1 MNLPMEIKDSKIWQY
16 ILANRWQKR
25 KFFRI
30 PDYQRPYVWDE
41 ERIEDFWKD
50 LTEGDINLPFLW
62 SFIFKEDD
70 DQIFDIVDGQQRI
83 LSISILLA
91 ALRTIAKEIGHSNL
105 TNSIAAS
112 LGKKELADILNF
124 YIEEIKK
131 HFHSKFIKLQ
141 TNSKILNN
149 VLSTLDENY
158 NNGVVETR
166 WMAINS
172 SQLYR
177 NVFLQKLERDF
188 EPSLRGIEYRIDF
201 NIDTK
206 KLLIIMKSTIAKLL
220 EKDNVSKLSNINTE
234 VNKLLDLTKDLDHMQ
249 VIVPKDALED
259 DKTIEKSIEFNIN
272 VPILNKEG
280 TGKLLRELAL
290 ETKDIDSGVEI
301 LPAIESLRDPIA
313 KYFNKVTADVNVVT
327 DILNNGYVAVVDE
340 TLPRIQD
347 AISKITTEYI
357 EMHTTDEEFISR
369 VTNYINVLIRIIDLE
384 NYTTGLAYEVT
395 TEVSKDFSTYLA
407 LYNLYNL
414 ILLYGVTPAKEPKLN
429 REQ

>member
-1 MNLPMEIKDSKIWQY
+1 MQEKKGCPIVANLRLAIETTKVIAEYLKDPKATVQNEISKIAY
-16 ILANRWQKR
+16 GKNIL
-25 KFFRI
+25 
-30 PDYQRPYVWDE
+30 PE
-41 ERIEDFWKD
+41 EKLR
-50 LTEGDINLPFLW
+50 NLEKGLN
-62 SFIFKEDD
+62 
-70 DQIFDIVDGQQRI
+70 
-83 LSISILLA
+83 
-91 ALRTIAKEIGHSNL
+91 SNL

-158 NNGVVETR
+158 NNGVIETR

-188 EPSLRGIEYRIDF
+188 ESSLRGIEYRIDF

-206 KLLIIMKSTIAKLL
+206 KLLIIVKSTIAKLL
-220 EKDNVSKLSNINTE
+220 EKDNVSKLSNINSE
-234 VNKLLDLTKDLDHMQ
+234 VNKLLDITKDLDHMQ

-259 DKTIEKSIEFNIN
+259 DKAIEKSIDFNIN

-290 ETKDIDSGVEI
+290 ETPDIDSGVEI

>member
-1 MNLPMEIKDSKIWQY
+1 MQEKKGCPIVANLRLAIETTKVIAEYLKDPKATVQNEISKIAY
-16 ILANRWQKR
+16 GKNIL
-25 KFFRI
+25 
-30 PDYQRPYVWDE
+30 PE
-41 ERIEDFWKD
+41 EKLR
-50 LTEGDINLPFLW
+50 NLEKGLN
-62 SFIFKEDD
+62 
-70 DQIFDIVDGQQRI
+70 
-83 LSISILLA
+83 
-91 ALRTIAKEIGHSNL
+91 SNL

-158 NNGVVETR
+158 NNGVIETR

-220 EKDNVSKLSNINTE
+220 EKDNVSKLSNINSE

-327 DILNNGYVAVVDE
+327 DILNNGYAAVVDE

>member
-1 MNLPMEIKDSKIWQY
+1 MQEKKGCPIVANLRLAIESTKVIAEYLKDPKATVQNEISKIAY
-16 ILANRWQKR
+16 GKNIL
-25 KFFRI
+25 
-30 PDYQRPYVWDE
+30 PE
-41 ERIEDFWKD
+41 EKLR
-50 LTEGDINLPFLW
+50 NLEKGLN
-62 SFIFKEDD
+62 
-70 DQIFDIVDGQQRI
+70 
-83 LSISILLA
+83 
-91 ALRTIAKEIGHSNL
+91 SNL

-141 TNSKILNN
+141 TNSKILTNI
-149 VLSTLDENY
+149 LSTLDENY

-220 EKDNVSKLSNINTE
+220 EKDNVSKLSNINSE

-357 EMHTTDEEFISR
+357 EMRTTDEEFISR

>member
-1 MNLPMEIKDSKIWQY
+1 MQEKKGCPIVANLRLAIETTKVIAEYLKDPKATVQNEISKIAY
-16 ILANRWQKR
+16 GKNIL
-25 KFFRI
+25 
-30 PDYQRPYVWDE
+30 PE
-41 ERIEDFWKD
+41 EKLR
-50 LTEGDINLPFLW
+50 NLEKGLN
-62 SFIFKEDD
+62 
-70 DQIFDIVDGQQRI
+70 
-83 LSISILLA
+83 
-91 ALRTIAKEIGHSNL
+91 SNL

-131 HFHSKFIKLQ
+131 YFHSKFIKLQ
-141 TNSKILNN
+141 TNSKILTN

-220 EKDNVSKLSNINTE
+220 EKDNVSKLSNINSE

>member
-1 MNLPMEIKDSKIWQY
+1 
-16 ILANRWQKR
+16 
-25 KFFRI
+25 
-30 PDYQRPYVWDE
+30 
-41 ERIEDFWKD
+41 
-50 LTEGDINLPFLW
+50 
-62 SFIFKEDD
+62 
-70 DQIFDIVDGQQRI
+70 
-83 LSISILLA
+83 
-91 ALRTIAKEIGHSNL
+91 
-105 TNSIAAS
+105 
-112 LGKKELADILNF
+112 
-124 YIEEIKK
+124 
-131 HFHSKFIKLQ
+131 
-141 TNSKILNN
+141 
-149 VLSTLDENY
+149 
-158 NNGVVETR
+158 
-166 WMAINS
+166 MAINS

-220 EKDNVSKLSNINTE
+220 EKDNVSKLSNINSE

-259 DKTIEKSIEFNIN
+259 DKAIEKSIEFNIN

-395 TEVSKDFSTYLA
+395 TEVSKDFSIYLA

>member
-1 MNLPMEIKDSKIWQY
+1 MQEKKGCPIVANLRLAIETTKVIAEYLKDPKATIQNEISKIAY
-16 ILANRWQKR
+16 GKNIL
-25 KFFRI
+25 
-30 PDYQRPYVWDE
+30 PE
-41 ERIEDFWKD
+41 EKLR
-50 LTEGDINLPFLW
+50 NLEKGLN
-62 SFIFKEDD
+62 
-70 DQIFDIVDGQQRI
+70 
-83 LSISILLA
+83 
-91 ALRTIAKEIGHSNL
+91 SNL

-220 EKDNVSKLSNINTE
+220 EKDNVSKLSNINSE

>member
-1 MNLPMEIKDSKIWQY
+1 MQEKKGCPIVANLRLAIETTKVIAEYLKDPKATVQNEISKIAY
-16 ILANRWQKR
+16 GKNIL
-25 KFFRI
+25 
-30 PDYQRPYVWDE
+30 PE
-41 ERIEDFWKD
+41 EKLR
-50 LTEGDINLPFLW
+50 NLEKGLN
-62 SFIFKEDD
+62 
-70 DQIFDIVDGQQRI
+70 
-83 LSISILLA
+83 
-91 ALRTIAKEIGHSNL
+91 SNL

-112 LGKKELADILNF
+112 LGKKELAYILNF

-141 TNSKILNN
+141 TNSKILTN

-158 NNGVVETR
+158 NNGVIETR

-220 EKDNVSKLSNINTE
+220 EKDNVSKLSNINSE

>member
-1 MNLPMEIKDSKIWQY
+1 MQEKKGCPIVANLRLAIETTKVIAEYLKDPKATVQNEISKIAY
-16 ILANRWQKR
+16 GKNIL
-25 KFFRI
+25 
-30 PDYQRPYVWDE
+30 PE
-41 ERIEDFWKD
+41 EKLR
-50 LTEGDINLPFLW
+50 NLEKGLN
-62 SFIFKEDD
+62 
-70 DQIFDIVDGQQRI
+70 
-83 LSISILLA
+83 
-91 ALRTIAKEIGHSNL
+91 SNL

-220 EKDNVSKLSNINTE
+220 EKDNVSKLSNINSE

>member
-1 MNLPMEIKDSKIWQY
+1 MQEKKGCPIVANLRLAIETTKVIAEYLKDPKSTVQNEISKIAY
-16 ILANRWQKR
+16 GKNIL
-25 KFFRI
+25 
-30 PDYQRPYVWDE
+30 PE
-41 ERIEDFWKD
+41 EKLR
-50 LTEGDINLPFLW
+50 NLEKGLN
-62 SFIFKEDD
+62 
-70 DQIFDIVDGQQRI
+70 
-83 LSISILLA
+83 
-91 ALRTIAKEIGHSNL
+91 SNL

-158 NNGVVETR
+158 NNGVIETR

-220 EKDNVSKLSNINTE
+220 EKDNVSKLSNINSE

-290 ETKDIDSGVEI
+290 ATPDIDSGVEI

>member
-1 MNLPMEIKDSKIWQY
+1 MQEKKGCPIVANLRLAIETTKVIAEYLKDPKATIQNEISKIAY
-16 ILANRWQKR
+16 GKNIL
-25 KFFRI
+25 
-30 PDYQRPYVWDE
+30 PE
-41 ERIEDFWKD
+41 EKLR
-50 LTEGDINLPFLW
+50 NLEKGLN
-62 SFIFKEDD
+62 
-70 DQIFDIVDGQQRI
+70 
-83 LSISILLA
+83 
-91 ALRTIAKEIGHSNL
+91 SNL

-141 TNSKILNN
+141 TNSKILTN

-158 NNGVVETR
+158 NNGVIETR

-220 EKDNVSKLSNINTE
+220 EKDNVSKLSNINSE

-259 DKTIEKSIEFNIN
+259 DKAIEKSIDFNIN

>member
-1 MNLPMEIKDSKIWQY
+1 MQEKKGCPIVANLRLAIETTKVIAEYLKDPKATVQNEISKIAY
-16 ILANRWQKR
+16 GKNIL
-25 KFFRI
+25 
-30 PDYQRPYVWDE
+30 PE
-41 ERIEDFWKD
+41 EKLR
-50 LTEGDINLPFLW
+50 NLEKGLN
-62 SFIFKEDD
+62 
-70 DQIFDIVDGQQRI
+70 
-83 LSISILLA
+83 
-91 ALRTIAKEIGHSNL
+91 SNL

-220 EKDNVSKLSNINTE
+220 EKDNVSKLSNINSE

-395 TEVSKDFSTYLA
+395 TEVSKDFSNYLA

>member
-1 MNLPMEIKDSKIWQY
+1 MQEKKGCPIVANLRLAIETTKVIAEYLKDPKATIQNEISKIAY
-16 ILANRWQKR
+16 GKNIL
-25 KFFRI
+25 
-30 PDYQRPYVWDE
+30 PE
-41 ERIEDFWKD
+41 EKLR
-50 LTEGDINLPFLW
+50 NLEKGLN
-62 SFIFKEDD
+62 
-70 DQIFDIVDGQQRI
+70 
-83 LSISILLA
+83 
-91 ALRTIAKEIGHSNL
+91 SNL

-220 EKDNVSKLSNINTE
+220 EKDNVSKLSNINSE

-301 LPAIESLRDPIA
+301 LPAIESLRDPIS

>member
-1 MNLPMEIKDSKIWQY
+1 MQEKKGCPIVANLRLAIETTKVIAEYLKDPKSTIQNEISKIAY
-16 ILANRWQKR
+16 GKNIL
-25 KFFRI
+25 
-30 PDYQRPYVWDE
+30 PE
-41 ERIEDFWKD
+41 EKLR
-50 LTEGDINLPFLW
+50 NLEKGLN
-62 SFIFKEDD
+62 
-70 DQIFDIVDGQQRI
+70 
-83 LSISILLA
+83 
-91 ALRTIAKEIGHSNL
+91 SNL

-141 TNSKILNN
+141 TNSKILTN

-158 NNGVVETR
+158 NNGVIETR

-220 EKDNVSKLSNINTE
+220 EKDNVSKLSNINSE

-259 DKTIEKSIEFNIN
+259 DKAIEKSIEFNIN

-290 ETKDIDSGVEI
+290 QTPDIDSGVEI

-357 EMHTTDEEFISR
+357 EMHTTDAEFISR

-384 NYTTGLAYEVT
+384 NFTTGLAYEVT
-395 TEVSKDFSTYLA
+395 TEVSKDFSNYLA

>member
-1 MNLPMEIKDSKIWQY
+1 MQEKKGCPIVANLRLAIETTKVIAEYLKDPKATVQNEISKIAY
-16 ILANRWQKR
+16 GKNIL
-25 KFFRI
+25 
-30 PDYQRPYVWDE
+30 PE
-41 ERIEDFWKD
+41 EKLR
-50 LTEGDINLPFLW
+50 NLEKGLN
-62 SFIFKEDD
+62 
-70 DQIFDIVDGQQRI
+70 
-83 LSISILLA
+83 
-91 ALRTIAKEIGHSNL
+91 SNL
-105 TNSIAAS
+105 TSSIAAS

-131 HFHSKFIKLQ
+131 HFHSKFVKLQ

-220 EKDNVSKLSNINTE
+220 EKDNVSKLSNINSE

>member
-1 MNLPMEIKDSKIWQY
+1 MQEKKGCPIVANLRLAIETTKVIAEYLKDPKATVQNEISKIAY
-16 ILANRWQKR
+16 GKNIL
-25 KFFRI
+25 
-30 PDYQRPYVWDE
+30 P
-41 ERIEDFWKD
+41 EDK
-50 LTEGDINLPFLW
+50 LRNLEKGLN
-62 SFIFKEDD
+62 
-70 DQIFDIVDGQQRI
+70 
-83 LSISILLA
+83 
-91 ALRTIAKEIGHSNL
+91 SNL

-220 EKDNVSKLSNINTE
+220 EKDNVSKLSNINSE

-313 KYFNKVTADVNVVT
+313 KYFNKVTADVNAVT

>member
-1 MNLPMEIKDSKIWQY
+1 MQEKKGCPIVANLRLAIETTKVIAEYLKDPKATVQNEISKIAY
-16 ILANRWQKR
+16 GKNIL
-25 KFFRI
+25 
-30 PDYQRPYVWDE
+30 PE
-41 ERIEDFWKD
+41 EKLR
-50 LTEGDINLPFLW
+50 NLEKGLN
-62 SFIFKEDD
+62 
-70 DQIFDIVDGQQRI
+70 
-83 LSISILLA
+83 
-91 ALRTIAKEIGHSNL
+91 SNL

-220 EKDNVSKLSNINTE
+220 EKDNVSKLSNINSE

-347 AISKITTEYI
+347 AIGKITTEYI

>member
-1 MNLPMEIKDSKIWQY
+1 MQEKKGCPIVANLKLAIETTKVIAEYLKDPKATVQNEISKIAY
-16 ILANRWQKR
+16 GKNIL
-25 KFFRI
+25 
-30 PDYQRPYVWDE
+30 PE
-41 ERIEDFWKD
+41 EKLR
-50 LTEGDINLPFLW
+50 NLEKGLN
-62 SFIFKEDD
+62 
-70 DQIFDIVDGQQRI
+70 
-83 LSISILLA
+83 
-91 ALRTIAKEIGHSNL
+91 SNL

-220 EKDNVSKLSNINTE
+220 EKDNVSKLSNINSE

-290 ETKDIDSGVEI
+290 ETPDIDSGVEI

>member
-1 MNLPMEIKDSKIWQY
+1 MQEKKGCPIVANLRLAIETTKVIAEYLKDPKATIQNEISKIAY
-16 ILANRWQKR
+16 GKNIL
-25 KFFRI
+25 
-30 PDYQRPYVWDE
+30 PE
-41 ERIEDFWKD
+41 EKLR
-50 LTEGDINLPFLW
+50 NLEKGLN
-62 SFIFKEDD
+62 
-70 DQIFDIVDGQQRI
+70 
-83 LSISILLA
+83 
-91 ALRTIAKEIGHSNL
+91 SNL

-158 NNGVVETR
+158 NNGVIETR

-220 EKDNVSKLSNINTE
+220 EKDNVSKLSNINSE

-347 AISKITTEYI
+347 AISNITTEYI

>member
-1 MNLPMEIKDSKIWQY
+1 MQEKKGCPIVANLRLAIETTKVIAEYLKDPKATIQNEISKIAY
-16 ILANRWQKR
+16 GKNIL
-25 KFFRI
+25 
-30 PDYQRPYVWDE
+30 PE
-41 ERIEDFWKD
+41 EKLR
-50 LTEGDINLPFLW
+50 NLEKGLN
-62 SFIFKEDD
+62 
-70 DQIFDIVDGQQRI
+70 
-83 LSISILLA
+83 
-91 ALRTIAKEIGHSNL
+91 SNL

-131 HFHSKFIKLQ
+131 HFHSKFVKLQ
-141 TNSKILNN
+141 TNSKILTN

-158 NNGVVETR
+158 NNGVIETR

-220 EKDNVSKLSNINTE
+220 EKDNVSKLSNINSE

>member
-1 MNLPMEIKDSKIWQY
+1 MQEKKGCPIVANLRLAIETTKVIAEYLKDPKSTIQNEISKIAY
-16 ILANRWQKR
+16 GKNIL
-25 KFFRI
+25 
-30 PDYQRPYVWDE
+30 PE
-41 ERIEDFWKD
+41 EKLR
-50 LTEGDINLPFLW
+50 NLEKGLN
-62 SFIFKEDD
+62 
-70 DQIFDIVDGQQRI
+70 
-83 LSISILLA
+83 
-91 ALRTIAKEIGHSNL
+91 SNL

-220 EKDNVSKLSNINTE
+220 EKDNVSKLSNINSE

-259 DKTIEKSIEFNIN
+259 DKAIEKSIDFNIN

>member
-1 MNLPMEIKDSKIWQY
+1 MQEKKGCPIVANLRLAIETTKVIAEYLKDPKSTIQNEISKIAY
-16 ILANRWQKR
+16 GKNIL
-25 KFFRI
+25 
-30 PDYQRPYVWDE
+30 PE
-41 ERIEDFWKD
+41 EKLR
-50 LTEGDINLPFLW
+50 NLEKGLN
-62 SFIFKEDD
+62 
-70 DQIFDIVDGQQRI
+70 
-83 LSISILLA
+83 
-91 ALRTIAKEIGHSNL
+91 SNL

-158 NNGVVETR
+158 NNGVIETR

-220 EKDNVSKLSNINTE
+220 EKDNVSKLSNINSE

-347 AISKITTEYI
+347 VISKITTEYI

>member
-1 MNLPMEIKDSKIWQY
+1 MQEKKGCPIVANLRLAIETTKVIAEYLKDPKSTIQNEISKIAY
-16 ILANRWQKR
+16 GKNIL
-25 KFFRI
+25 
-30 PDYQRPYVWDE
+30 PE
-41 ERIEDFWKD
+41 EKLR
-50 LTEGDINLPFLW
+50 NLEKGLN
-62 SFIFKEDD
+62 
-70 DQIFDIVDGQQRI
+70 
-83 LSISILLA
+83 
-91 ALRTIAKEIGHSNL
+91 SNL

-141 TNSKILNN
+141 TNSKILTN

-158 NNGVVETR
+158 NNGVIETR

-220 EKDNVSKLSNINTE
+220 EKDNVSKLSNINSE

-259 DKTIEKSIEFNIN
+259 DKAIEKSIEFNIN

-290 ETKDIDSGVEI
+290 ETPDIDSGVEI

-357 EMHTTDEEFISR
+357 EMHTTDAEFISR

-384 NYTTGLAYEVT
+384 NFTTGLAYEVT
-395 TEVSKDFSTYLA
+395 TEVSKDFSNYLA

>member
-1 MNLPMEIKDSKIWQY
+1 MQEKKGCPIVANLRLAIETTKVIAEYLKDPKATVQSEISKIAY
-16 ILANRWQKR
+16 GKNIL
-25 KFFRI
+25 
-30 PDYQRPYVWDE
+30 PE
-41 ERIEDFWKD
+41 EKLR
-50 LTEGDINLPFLW
+50 NLEKGLN
-62 SFIFKEDD
+62 
-70 DQIFDIVDGQQRI
+70 
-83 LSISILLA
+83 
-91 ALRTIAKEIGHSNL
+91 SNL
-105 TNSIAAS
+105 TSSIAAS

-220 EKDNVSKLSNINTE
+220 EKDNVSKLSNINSE

>member
-1 MNLPMEIKDSKIWQY
+1 MQEKKGCPIVANLRLAIETTKVIAEYLKDPKATVQNEISKIAY
-16 ILANRWQKR
+16 GKNIL
-25 KFFRI
+25 
-30 PDYQRPYVWDE
+30 PE
-41 ERIEDFWKD
+41 EKLR
-50 LTEGDINLPFLW
+50 NLEKGLN
-62 SFIFKEDD
+62 
-70 DQIFDIVDGQQRI
+70 
-83 LSISILLA
+83 
-91 ALRTIAKEIGHSNL
+91 SNL

-158 NNGVVETR
+158 NNGVIETR

-172 SQLYR
+172 SQLYK

-220 EKDNVSKLSNINTE
+220 EKDNVSKLSNINSE

>member
-1 MNLPMEIKDSKIWQY
+1 MQEKKGCPIVANLRLAIETTKVIAEYLKDPKSTIQNEISKIAY
-16 ILANRWQKR
+16 GKNIL
-25 KFFRI
+25 
-30 PDYQRPYVWDE
+30 PE
-41 ERIEDFWKD
+41 EKLR
-50 LTEGDINLPFLW
+50 NLEKGLN
-62 SFIFKEDD
+62 
-70 DQIFDIVDGQQRI
+70 
-83 LSISILLA
+83 
-91 ALRTIAKEIGHSNL
+91 SNL

-220 EKDNVSKLSNINTE
+220 EKDNVSKLSNINSE

-301 LPAIESLRDPIA
+301 LPAIESLRDPIS

-369 VTNYINVLIRIIDLE
+369 VTNYVNVLIRIIDLE

>member
-1 MNLPMEIKDSKIWQY
+1 MQEKKGCPIVANLRLAIETTKVIAEYLKDPKATVQNEISKIAY
-16 ILANRWQKR
+16 GKNIL
-25 KFFRI
+25 
-30 PDYQRPYVWDE
+30 PE
-41 ERIEDFWKD
+41 EKLR
-50 LTEGDINLPFLW
+50 NLEKGLN
-62 SFIFKEDD
+62 
-70 DQIFDIVDGQQRI
+70 
-83 LSISILLA
+83 
-91 ALRTIAKEIGHSNL
+91 SNL
-105 TNSIAAS
+105 TSSIAAS

-220 EKDNVSKLSNINTE
+220 EKDNVSKLSNINSE

>member
-1 MNLPMEIKDSKIWQY
+1 MQEKKGCPIVANLRLAIETTKVIAEYLKDPKATVQNEISKIAY
-16 ILANRWQKR
+16 GKNIL
-25 KFFRI
+25 
-30 PDYQRPYVWDE
+30 PE
-41 ERIEDFWKD
+41 EKLR
-50 LTEGDINLPFLW
+50 NLEKGLN
-62 SFIFKEDD
+62 
-70 DQIFDIVDGQQRI
+70 
-83 LSISILLA
+83 
-91 ALRTIAKEIGHSNL
+91 SNL

-141 TNSKILNN
+141 TNSKILTN

-158 NNGVVETR
+158 NNGVIETR

-220 EKDNVSKLSNINTE
+220 EKDNVSKLSNINSE

-395 TEVSKDFSTYLA
+395 TEVSKDFSNYLA

>member
-1 MNLPMEIKDSKIWQY
+1 MQEKKGCPIVANLRLAIETTKVIAEYLKDPKATIQNEISKIAY
-16 ILANRWQKR
+16 GKNIL
-25 KFFRI
+25 
-30 PDYQRPYVWDE
+30 PE
-41 ERIEDFWKD
+41 EKLR
-50 LTEGDINLPFLW
+50 NLEKGLN
-62 SFIFKEDD
+62 
-70 DQIFDIVDGQQRI
+70 
-83 LSISILLA
+83 
-91 ALRTIAKEIGHSNL
+91 SNL

-220 EKDNVSKLSNINTE
+220 EKDNVSKLSNINSE

-347 AISKITTEYI
+347 AISKITAEYI

>member
-1 MNLPMEIKDSKIWQY
+1 MQEKKGCPIVSNLRLAIETTKVIAEYLKDPKATVQNEISKIAY
-16 ILANRWQKR
+16 GKNIL
-25 KFFRI
+25 
-30 PDYQRPYVWDE
+30 PE
-41 ERIEDFWKD
+41 EKLR
-50 LTEGDINLPFLW
+50 NLEKGLN
-62 SFIFKEDD
+62 
-70 DQIFDIVDGQQRI
+70 
-83 LSISILLA
+83 
-91 ALRTIAKEIGHSNL
+91 SNL

-158 NNGVVETR
+158 NNGVIETR

-220 EKDNVSKLSNINTE
+220 EKDNVSKLSNINSE

>member
-1 MNLPMEIKDSKIWQY
+1 MQEKKGCPIVANLRLAIETTKVIAEYLKDPKATVQNEISKIAY
-16 ILANRWQKR
+16 GKNIL
-25 KFFRI
+25 
-30 PDYQRPYVWDE
+30 PE
-41 ERIEDFWKD
+41 EKLR
-50 LTEGDINLPFLW
+50 NLEKGLN
-62 SFIFKEDD
+62 
-70 DQIFDIVDGQQRI
+70 
-83 LSISILLA
+83 
-91 ALRTIAKEIGHSNL
+91 SNL

-220 EKDNVSKLSNINTE
+220 EKDNVSKLSNINSE

-272 VPILNKEG
+272 VPVLNKEG

>member
-1 MNLPMEIKDSKIWQY
+1 MQEKKGCPIVANLRLAIETTKVIAEYLKDPKSTIQNEISKIAY
-16 ILANRWQKR
+16 GKNIL
-25 KFFRI
+25 
-30 PDYQRPYVWDE
+30 PE
-41 ERIEDFWKD
+41 EKLR
-50 LTEGDINLPFLW
+50 NLEKGLN
-62 SFIFKEDD
+62 
-70 DQIFDIVDGQQRI
+70 
-83 LSISILLA
+83 
-91 ALRTIAKEIGHSNL
+91 SNL

-141 TNSKILNN
+141 TNSKILTN

-158 NNGVVETR
+158 NNGVIETR

-220 EKDNVSKLSNINTE
+220 EKDNVSKLSNINSE

-259 DKTIEKSIEFNIN
+259 DKTIEKSIDFNIN

-290 ETKDIDSGVEI
+290 ETPDIDSGVEI

-357 EMHTTDEEFISR
+357 EMHTTDAEFISR

-384 NYTTGLAYEVT
+384 NFTTGLAYEVT
-395 TEVSKDFSTYLA
+395 TEVSKDFSNYLA

>member
-1 MNLPMEIKDSKIWQY
+1 MQEKKGCPIVANLRLAIETTKVIAEYLKDPKATVQNEISKIAY
-16 ILANRWQKR
+16 GKNIL
-25 KFFRI
+25 
-30 PDYQRPYVWDE
+30 PE
-41 ERIEDFWKD
+41 EKLR
-50 LTEGDINLPFLW
+50 NLEKGLN
-62 SFIFKEDD
+62 
-70 DQIFDIVDGQQRI
+70 
-83 LSISILLA
+83 
-91 ALRTIAKEIGHSNL
+91 SNL

-158 NNGVVETR
+158 NNGVIETR

-220 EKDNVSKLSNINTE
+220 EKDNVSKLSNINSE

-357 EMHTTDEEFISR
+357 EMHTTDEEFIGR

-395 TEVSKDFSTYLA
+395 TEVSKDFSNYLA

>member
-1 MNLPMEIKDSKIWQY
+1 MQEKKGCPIVANLRLAIETTKVIAEYLKDPKSAIQNEISKIAY
-16 ILANRWQKR
+16 GKNIL
-25 KFFRI
+25 
-30 PDYQRPYVWDE
+30 PE
-41 ERIEDFWKD
+41 EKLR
-50 LTEGDINLPFLW
+50 NLEKGLN
-62 SFIFKEDD
+62 
-70 DQIFDIVDGQQRI
+70 
-83 LSISILLA
+83 
-91 ALRTIAKEIGHSNL
+91 SNL

-141 TNSKILNN
+141 TNSKILTN

-158 NNGVVETR
+158 NNGVIETR

-220 EKDNVSKLSNINTE
+220 EKDNVSKLSNINSE

-259 DKTIEKSIEFNIN
+259 DKAIEKSIDFNIN

-290 ETKDIDSGVEI
+290 ETPDIDSGVEI

-395 TEVSKDFSTYLA
+395 TEVSKDFSNYLA

>member
-1 MNLPMEIKDSKIWQY
+1 MQEKKGCPIVANLRLAIETTKVIAEYLKDPKSTIQNEISKIAY
-16 ILANRWQKR
+16 GKNIL
-25 KFFRI
+25 
-30 PDYQRPYVWDE
+30 PE
-41 ERIEDFWKD
+41 EKLR
-50 LTEGDINLPFLW
+50 NLEKGLN
-62 SFIFKEDD
+62 
-70 DQIFDIVDGQQRI
+70 
-83 LSISILLA
+83 
-91 ALRTIAKEIGHSNL
+91 SNL

-220 EKDNVSKLSNINTE
+220 EKDNVSKLSNINSE

-290 ETKDIDSGVEI
+290 QTPDIDSGVEI

-384 NYTTGLAYEVT
+384 NFTTGLAYEVT

>member
-1 MNLPMEIKDSKIWQY
+1 MQEKKGCPIVANLRLAIETTKVIAEYLKDPKATVQNEISKIAY
-16 ILANRWQKR
+16 GKNIL
-25 KFFRI
+25 
-30 PDYQRPYVWDE
+30 PE
-41 ERIEDFWKD
+41 EKLR
-50 LTEGDINLPFLW
+50 NLEKGLN
-62 SFIFKEDD
+62 
-70 DQIFDIVDGQQRI
+70 
-83 LSISILLA
+83 
-91 ALRTIAKEIGHSNL
+91 SNL

-220 EKDNVSKLSNINTE
+220 EKDNVSKLSNINSE

-414 ILLYGVTPAKEPKLN
+414 LLLYGVTPAKEPKLN

>member
-1 MNLPMEIKDSKIWQY
+1 MQEKKGCPIVANLRLAIETTKVIAEYLKDPKSTIQNEISKIAY
-16 ILANRWQKR
+16 GKNVL
-25 KFFRI
+25 
-30 PDYQRPYVWDE
+30 PE
-41 ERIEDFWKD
+41 EKLR
-50 LTEGDINLPFLW
+50 NLEKGLN
-62 SFIFKEDD
+62 
-70 DQIFDIVDGQQRI
+70 
-83 LSISILLA
+83 
-91 ALRTIAKEIGHSNL
+91 SNL

-158 NNGVVETR
+158 NNGVIETR

-220 EKDNVSKLSNINTE
+220 EKDNVSKLSNINSE

-259 DKTIEKSIEFNIN
+259 DKAIEKSIEFNIN

>member
-1 MNLPMEIKDSKIWQY
+1 MQEKKGCPIVANLRLAIETTKVIAEYLKDPKATVENEISKIAY
-16 ILANRWQKR
+16 GKNIL
-25 KFFRI
+25 
-30 PDYQRPYVWDE
+30 PE
-41 ERIEDFWKD
+41 EKLR
-50 LTEGDINLPFLW
+50 NLEKGLN
-62 SFIFKEDD
+62 
-70 DQIFDIVDGQQRI
+70 
-83 LSISILLA
+83 
-91 ALRTIAKEIGHSNL
+91 SNL

-141 TNSKILNN
+141 TNSKILTN

>member
-1 MNLPMEIKDSKIWQY
+1 MQEKKGCPIVANLRLAIETTKVIAEYLKDPKATVQNEISKIAY
-16 ILANRWQKR
+16 GKNIL
-25 KFFRI
+25 
-30 PDYQRPYVWDE
+30 PE
-41 ERIEDFWKD
+41 EKLR
-50 LTEGDINLPFLW
+50 NLEKGLN
-62 SFIFKEDD
+62 
-70 DQIFDIVDGQQRI
+70 
-83 LSISILLA
+83 
-91 ALRTIAKEIGHSNL
+91 SNL

-112 LGKKELADILNF
+112 LGKKELADILNL

-158 NNGVVETR
+158 NNGVIETR

-206 KLLIIMKSTIAKLL
+206 KLLIIMKSYLSKLL
-220 EKDNVSKLSNINTE
+220 EKDNVSKLSNINSE

>member
-1 MNLPMEIKDSKIWQY
+1 MQEKKGCPIVANLRLAIETTKVIAEYLKDPKATVQNEISKIAY
-16 ILANRWQKR
+16 CKNIL
-25 KFFRI
+25 
-30 PDYQRPYVWDE
+30 PE
-41 ERIEDFWKD
+41 EKLR
-50 LTEGDINLPFLW
+50 NLEKGLN
-62 SFIFKEDD
+62 
-70 DQIFDIVDGQQRI
+70 
-83 LSISILLA
+83 
-91 ALRTIAKEIGHSNL
+91 SNL

-158 NNGVVETR
+158 NNGVIETR

-220 EKDNVSKLSNINTE
+220 EKDNVSKLSNINSE

-259 DKTIEKSIEFNIN
+259 DKAIEKSIEFNIN

>member
-1 MNLPMEIKDSKIWQY
+1 MQEKKGCPIVANLRLAIETTKVIAEYLKDPKATVQNEISKIAY
-16 ILANRWQKR
+16 GKNIL
-25 KFFRI
+25 
-30 PDYQRPYVWDE
+30 PE
-41 ERIEDFWKD
+41 EKLR
-50 LTEGDINLPFLW
+50 NLEKGLN
-62 SFIFKEDD
+62 
-70 DQIFDIVDGQQRI
+70 
-83 LSISILLA
+83 
-91 ALRTIAKEIGHSNL
+91 SNL

-141 TNSKILNN
+141 TNSKILTN

-158 NNGVVETR
+158 NNGVIETR

-220 EKDNVSKLSNINTE
+220 EKDNVSKLSNINSE

-290 ETKDIDSGVEI
+290 ETKDIDSGIEI